1 MIGFIGDME
10 RHAQTRVAM
19 LKDDGDRVTPC
30 FPRRQE
36 THGHAEKRMQ
46 RQIEAHVDAAHSA
59 RKEHAFAVDLDH
71 AHMTVCGFVVSRET
85 DRQAA
90 RVEPHAAARP
100 GGQAFACRDLTPQ
113 STLPRRNIF
122 LFPAWEKH
130 STNLA
135 GFA

>member
-1 MIGFIGDME
+1 MFENDCD
-10 RHAQTRVAM
+10 RVA
-19 LKDDGDRVTPC
+19 LR

-36 THGHAEKRMQ
+36 TNGHAEKYMQ
-46 RQIEAHVDAAHSA
+46 RQIEAHVDAANGA
-59 RKEHAFAVDLDH
+59 RKQHALAVDLDH
-71 AHMTVCGFVVSRET
+71 AHATVGGFVIGREA

-90 RVEPHAAARP
+90 RVEPQFAARP

-130 STNLA
+130 PIKLA